1 MYPNYLNDAPPEP
14 FGHRQNLGA
23 SAVGSGVVWAKPLL
37 VETVGEPVPG
47 ASPTPV
53 SPARVLTA
61 LTVVAVATWALESM
75 LGLGPSLLVVVVAA
89 FGAAAAV
96 RVGHA
101 GGRVALITLL
111 VVAVSGLG
119 WIELINRAQF
129 GTLAL
134 TGAPPLVRWCGTT
147 YVPSGVVT
155 SDLSTGPG
163 PRYSKILRTPSG
175 YDVFGVAL
183 AAHRSC
189 GRSGP
194 LLIRVGTARYAAY
207 DPTSP

>member
-1 MYPNYLNDAPPEP
+1 M
-14 FGHRQNLGA
+14 
-23 SAVGSGVVWAKPLL
+23 VWGKPLV
-37 VETVGEPVPG
+37 VETAGEPVPG
-47 ASPTPV
+47 ASSTPV
-53 SPARVLTA
+53 SPARVLTG
-61 LTVVAVATWALESM
+61 LTVAAVATWALESV
-75 LGLGPSLLVVVVAA
+75 LGLGPSLLVVGVAG

-96 RVGHA
+96 RYGHA
-101 GGRVALITLL
+101 AGRVALITLL

-119 WIELINRAQF
+119 WIEVINKAQY

-155 SDLSTGPG
+155 SNLSTGAG
-163 PRYSKILRTPSG
+163 QRYTKILRTPSG

-189 GRSGP
+189 GRTGP
-194 LLIRVGTARYAAY
+194 LLVRVGTARYAAY
-207 DPTSP
+207 DPAGP